1 MQIIEQGVHL
11 SDAERQAYLDAL
23 CAKYPDRIFDKVFI
37 FADED
42 TVSLK
47 CEYHYPRSLARMSG
61 CYIGDPTRW
70 NDAKQAELRDTLP
83 NPIGRHID

>member
-1 MQIIEQGVHL
+1 MQIIEQGL
-11 SDAERQAYLDAL
+11 RISDKERQVYLDAL
-23 CAKYPDRIFDKVFI
+23 YTKYPNRIFDKVFI
-37 FADED
+37 IADEN

-47 CEYHYPRSLARMSG
+47 CEYHYPRPLARMSG